1 MFIFA
6 IQRILKDPLQLTEL
20 LSDDEK
26 RIDNERRKVTLNT
39 ASKTKNIDKT
49 HRLWI
54 IHNKLSISKL
64 TFAQQMVTFRTVKD
78 DLSQHESLAFTSIW
92 ISIRKTEAKLW

>member
-6 IQRILKDPLQLTEL
+6 IQRIVKDPLQLTEL

-39 ASKTKNIDKT
+39 ASETKIIDKT
-49 HRLWI
+49 HCLWI
-54 IHNKLSISKL
+54 NCNKFSISKL
-64 TFAQQMVTFRTVKD
+64 TSTQQKVTYRTIKD
-78 DLSQHESLAFTSIW
+78 DL
-92 ISIRKTEAKLW
+92 

>member
-6 IQRILKDPLQLTEL
+6 IQRIVKDPLQLTEL

-54 IHNKLSISKL
+54 IYNKLSISKL
-64 TFAQQMVTFRTVKD
+64 TFTQQKVTYRTIKD
-78 DLSQHESLAFTSIW
+78 DLWQHESLAFVFS
-92 ISIRKTEAKLW
+92 

>member
-6 IQRILKDPLQLTEL
+6 IQRIVKDPLQLTEL

-39 ASKTKNIDKT
+39 ASETKIIDKT
-49 HRLWI
+49 HCLLLI
-54 IHNKLSISKL
+54 CNKLNISKL
-64 TFAQQMVTFRTVKD
+64 NFTQQKVTYRTIKD
-78 DLSQHESLAFTSIW
+78 DLSQHKSLAFTSIW
-92 ISIRKTEAKLW
+92 ISIRKTEAKPW

>member
-6 IQRILKDPLQLTEL
+6 IQRIVKDPLQLTEL

-54 IHNKLSISKL
+54 ICNKLSISKL
-64 TFAQQMVTFRTVKD
+64 TFTQQKVTYRTIKD
-78 DLSQHESLAFTSIW
+78 DLWQHESLAFTSIW
-92 ISIRKTEAKLW
+92 ISIRKTEAKPW